1 MRKHLRL
8 VALLIPMVLVAS
20 NSYAAVKAGSACTKV
35 GSKSVSGEKSYT
47 CIKSGK
53 KLVWDKGVLVAKP
66 SVAKPTPTPS
76 ASASAAPTPTKSAEP
91 EVVKIDFSKTFS
103 TDQGYYTDFTGPCQ
117 FDNSVTGQL
126 AEIQTYFYNYNR
138 CAGQIRVNK
147 YGLGKARPRESFDP
161 ASNFSNP
168 EPCKISTPKGVNTNR
183 GFTTDEPQRNSYEA
197 IRKFPSP
204 GAVVQLIPIYASD
217 TAEPKNS
224 PTDDYGAYLKLVKDW
239 IEYSTDFNSSV
250 EVRIPSSYIKM
261 SKNLGDYQIFHEN
274 RHDSPNHVAFNKDL
288 VAATDPVIDYRG
300 ANIAIVVPPAGTD
313 SSVFGQ
319 ASIGSLQ
326 TNEGFVALGMSQYAH
341 LASTPSKSRF
351 SNLGHPFWWVHEMFH
366 SGIGFDDHYGDTQQN
381 LNTEYGMGWL
391 TMMTPFGGDL
401 TTWEKWRLGFMK
413 DSQVQCVTSGGSS
426 THWIAPS
433 TVQTSESKAIVIKIS
448 NTKVVVIET
457 LRPAGLYYK
466 LPIQSQGALVYEVDL
481 LETRHG
487 LGYKLSLP
495 LGRNVNNDPFFMASY
510 PLKRGDVT
518 ITNGYKISIVEA
530 GTYGDVVKV
539 EKI

>member
-35 GSKSVSGEKSYT
+35 GAKSVSAGKSYT

-53 KLVWDKGVLVAKP
+53 KLVWDKGVVVAKP
-66 SVAKPTPTPS
+66 SVAKPTP
-76 ASASAAPTPTKSAEP
+76 APTKSAEP

-117 FDNSVTGQL
+117 FDSSVTGQL
-126 AEIQTYFYNYNR
+126 AEIQAYFYNYNR

-147 YGLGKARPRESFDP
+147 YELGKVRPRESFDP
-161 ASNFSNP
+161 ASNFSNT
-168 EPCKISTPKGVNTNR
+168 EPCKIATPKGVFTNR
-183 GFTTDEPQRNSYEA
+183 GYTTAEPERNQYDA
-197 IRKFPSP
+197 LRKFPSP

-217 TAEPKNS
+217 TADPKNS
-224 PTDDYGAYLKLVKDW
+224 PNEDYGAYLNLVKDW
-239 IEYSTDFNSSV
+239 IEYSTDFSSSV

-261 SKNLGDYQIFHEN
+261 NKNLGDYQIFHEN

-288 VAATDPVIDYRG
+288 VVATDPVIDYRG

-319 ASIGSLQ
+319 ATIGSLQ
-326 TNEGFVALGMSQYAH
+326 TSEGFVALGMTQYAH

-351 SNLGHPFWWVHEMFH
+351 SNLGHPFWWIHEMFH
-366 SGIGFDDHYGDTQQN
+366 AGIGFDDHYGDTQQN

-401 TTWEKWRLGFMK
+401 TTWEKWRLGFMR
-413 DSQVQCVTSGGSS
+413 DSQVQCVTTSGSS

-433 TVQTSESKAIVIKIS
+433 TVQTSESKAIIIKIS
-448 NTKVVVIET
+448 NTRVVVIET

-495 LGRNVNNDPFFMASY
+495 IGRNVNSDPFFMASY

-539 EKI
+539 EKV